1 MTVRIAAMRLAII
14 LTMPAVSALAHAP
27 VQASQPVSLRAI
39 ERAPYFPCVASLLQR
54 IVDAEH
60 VVEPQRL
67 SLASSAGADGS
78 TVVRVY
84 WPQARAILLIDP
96 AMACD
101 RDSEDGRND
110 NAQHDNAQHD
120 DEQDLD
126 WYGTKAR
133 IDLDTD
139 VVATA
144 DDIAG
149 STYLVDRPWV
159 DAVIAACLN
168 GHGLVVVPSVGH

>member
-27 VQASQPVSLRAI
+27 VQASQSVSLRAI
-39 ERAPYFPCVASLLQR
+39 ERAPYFPCVVSLLQR

-78 TVVRVY
+78 TLVRIY

-96 AMACD
+96 AMACG
-101 RDSEDGRND
+101 RDSEDGR
-110 NAQHDNAQHD
+110 HDNAQHD

-139 VVATA
+139 VVATT

-159 DAVIAACLN
+159 NAVIAACLN